1 MTAKDTDAKQW
12 DGHVEARSDVI
23 HQYGDLWRQAIAK
36 SGVSDKVSTE
46 ALLQVCAACYLDG
59 VNKGSSLGMAILV
72 EEQLICEQAAILRSR
87 NTALTEDEAYELAK
101 AAVKMKGEQRS
112 E

>member
-1 MTAKDTDAKQW
+1 MTANDTDSKQW
-12 DGHVEARSDVI
+12 DDHVEARSDVI

-36 SGVSDKVSTE
+36 SGVSDETATE

-59 VNKGSSLGMAILV
+59 VNKGSSLAIAILV
-72 EEQLICEQAAILRSR
+72 EEQLIREQAAILRSK
-87 NTALTEDEAYELAK
+87 NAALTNDEAYDLAR